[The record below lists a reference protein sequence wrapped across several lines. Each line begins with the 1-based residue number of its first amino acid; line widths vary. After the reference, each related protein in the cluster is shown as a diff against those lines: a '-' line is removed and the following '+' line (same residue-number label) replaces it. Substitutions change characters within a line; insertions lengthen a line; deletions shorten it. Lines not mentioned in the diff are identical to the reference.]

1 MAIQPLF
8 SGPLFLP
15 SSQLVSA
22 SSVDE
27 ASQVD
32 EKSVS
37 INTGPDAGNVLDKKD
52 SDFTDPRNLQ
62 NITTRFTDS
71 IRPVTSNTLL
81 VQLGINPDPLG
92 KNPDS
97 VDIINATSN
106 VIDLL
111 NDPTIGSN
119 VRPRANS
126 DPLRWHNP
134 TALDIFVG
142 VSSTSG
148 SLVTNPNAVV
158 TPGSVIIPTTGGPVI
173 IPSANVGNA
182 NDTSGSTPASS
193 TNGSNTTLNSSL
205 IAFMPINI
213 WSNNQFF
220 IPQNQNTQ
228 FQNTWFIGA
237 NSYMSPSLLVAQ
249 PATSSMY
256 PLSLWMPSQNSYPS
270 FASQYYSS
278 IPQSYPQVYGSP
290 YPSGSNMYNLNASLP
305 AYPQIAYNLA

>member
-1 MAIQPLF
+1 LLTAYREE
-8 SGPLFLP
+8 
-15 SSQLVSA
+15 
-22 SSVDE
+22 D

-71 IRPVTSNTLL
+71 ISPVTSNTLL

-111 NDPTIGSN
+111 NDPNIGSN

-148 SLVTNPNAVV
+148 SLVTNPNAIV

-173 IPSANVGNA
+173 IPSTNAGNA
-182 NDTSGSTPASS
+182 NDTSGSNPTPS
-193 TNGSNTTLNSSL
+193 TNGSNTTLNPSL

-213 WSNNQFF
+213 WSNN
-220 IPQNQNTQ
+220 PQNQNTQ
-228 FQNTWFIGA
+228 FQNTWFTGA
-237 NSYMSPSLLVAQ
+237 NSYMSPSLLMAQ
-249 PATSSMY
+249 PATNSMY

-270 FASQYYSS
+270 FANQYYSS
-278 IPQSYPQVYGSP
+278 IPQSYPQSYGSL
-290 YPSGSNMYNLNASLP
+290 YTSGSNMYNLNASLP
-305 AYPQIAYNLA
+305 TYPQIAYNLA